1 MKKSIKCNLFDGNN
15 LLFNKKITIENN
27 IIISIEDN
35 FENNSINYLMTPPL
49 IDAHTHITDF
59 KQINKMLNYGINMT
73 FDVCATKELVD
84 NSKDFIIISSY
95 DMAMGIILNPKG
107 FVTNAIKKNAKYIK
121 VLLFNSLSI
130 GFKALKKIV
139 DIAHENNLKVVVH
152 ATELTT
158 YKQAIDSNVDVIL
171 HLPMKEEITDEL
183 AKEIKEKNISIVP
196 TLIMMKTFSN
206 SGKNGYIKNH
216 FNNALKEVKILYD
229 NNVNILVGTDSNIG
243 SFSPKVEY
251 GESIY
256 SEIELLKE
264 AGLPLIDILK
274 GATVNI
280 GKAFNMDI
288 GKIEIGKKADFLL
301 FKSNDISYDNL
312 EKIYINGKEIK

>member
-15 LLFNKKITIENN
+15 LLLNKIITIENDT
-27 IIISIEDN
+27 IISIEDN
-35 FENNSINYLMTPPL
+35 KENNSTNYLMTPPL
-49 IDAHTHITDF
+49 IDAHTHMTDLS
-59 KQINKMLNYGINMT
+59 QINKMLNYGINMT

-84 NSKDFIIISSY
+84 NSKDLIIISSY

-107 FVTNAIKKNAKYIK
+107 IVENAIKKNAKYIK

-139 DIAHENNLKVVVH
+139 DIAHKNNLKVVVH

-158 YKQAIDSNVDVIL
+158 YKQAIEANADIIL

-183 AKEIKEKNISIVP
+183 AKEIYEKNIYIVP
-196 TLIMMKTFSN
+196 TLVMMKAFSN
-206 SGKNGYIKNH
+206 SGRNGYKQEH
-216 FNNALKEVKILYD
+216 FNNALKEVKTLYD
-229 NNVNILVGTDSNIG
+229 NNANILVGTDSNIG

-251 GESIY
+251 GESMY
-256 SEIELLKE
+256 TEIELLRE

-274 GATVNI
+274 GATANI
-280 GKAFNMDI
+280 GKAFNLDV

-312 EKIYINGKEIK
+312 ENIYINDSVK

>member
-15 LLFNKKITIENN
+15 LLLNKIITIENDT
-27 IIISIEDN
+27 IISIEDN
-35 FENNSINYLMTPPL
+35 KENNSTNYLMTPPL
-49 IDAHTHITDF
+49 IDAHTHMTDLS
-59 KQINKMLNYGINMT
+59 QINKMLNYGINMT

-84 NSKDFIIISSY
+84 NSKDLIIISSY

-107 FVTNAIKKNAKYIK
+107 IVENAIKKNAKYIK

-139 DIAHENNLKVVVH
+139 DIAHKNNLKVVVH

-158 YKQAIDSNVDVIL
+158 YKQAIEANADIIL

-183 AKEIKEKNISIVP
+183 AKEIYEKNIYIVP
-196 TLIMMKTFSN
+196 TLVMMKAFSN
-206 SGKNGYIKNH
+206 SGRNGYKQEH
-216 FNNALKEVKILYD
+216 FNNALKEVKTLYD
-229 NNVNILVGTDSNIG
+229 NNANILVGTDSNIG

-251 GESIY
+251 GESMY
-256 SEIELLKE
+256 TEIELLRE

-274 GATVNI
+274 GATANI
-280 GKAFNMDI
+280 GKAFNLDV

-312 EKIYINGKEIK
+312 ENIYINGKVIK